1 MELPSGIE
9 WEIPKKKKKKKKK
22 KKPRIYSDSLFSQG
36 VFLALLWLLS
46 LVLRGMNS

>member
-9 WEIPKKKKKKKKK
+9 WEIPKKKKKKK